1 MDTKSEKLNQQLLK
15 FNLETSFG
23 DNDFYVSK
31 SNKHILDL
39 FDQWPNWKK
48 NFLNISGESFSGKT
62 HLTNIFIKRFK
73 GIKFESNL
81 LNNENLNEITN
92 QKNIIIENLDDNV
105 NEKLVYSLLN
115 IIDQENKFLI
125 ITSKLPIVNIKFK
138 LADLRS
144 RCKNF
149 LLFNI
154 FKPDDELIYALILK
168 NLSDRQVSI
177 DKKLI
182 NYIIKRI
189 DRSYSKIFHFI
200 YKIDEMSLKKKKSI
214 SFEIIKEALGE

>member
-1 MDTKSEKLNQQLLK
+1 MDTRTKKLNQQLLE
-15 FNLETSFG
+15 FNYEKNFG
-23 DNDFYVSK
+23 DDDFFVSK

-39 FDQWPNWKK
+39 FNQWPKWEKK
-48 NFLNISGESFSGKT
+48 FLNISGENFSGKT
-62 HLTNIFIKRFK
+62 HLVNIFIKRFK
-73 GIKFESNL
+73 GIKINSSFL
-81 LNNENLNEITN
+81 KNENLKQVYN
-92 QKNIIIENLDDNV
+92 QRNIIIENLDNNV

-115 IIDQENKFLI
+115 IIEQENKFLI